1 MKGEEQLQR
10 DLREQQQRGVRVI
23 VVDAITVDDVDAIA
37 GAVVALNWNVL
48 AVDPGPFTERLAVRR
63 GLMREARSSATASSG
78 AENPRGS
85 ILVVAGSAT
94 PVTKKQLQHLIAND
108 ERVCHI
114 PVDAELLVDRKNAAE
129 IEVNRVVQYARQC
142 VPAQQNAIFVFESA
156 LTGRLL
162 NLQEEEQRFGLAH
175 GQAAENINQDWGI
188 LFVTCLTA
196 QPEKL
201 KACI

>member
-1 MKGEEQLQR
+1 M
-10 DLREQQQRGVRVI
+10 
-23 VVDAITVDDVDAIA
+23 
-37 GAVVALNWNVL
+37 
-48 AVDPGPFTERLAVRR
+48 
-63 GLMREARSSATASSG
+63 
-78 AENPRGS
+78 
-85 ILVVAGSAT
+85 VAGSAT

-129 IEVNRVVQYARQC
+129 IEVNRVVQHARQC

-175 GQAAENINQDWGI
+175 GQAAENINQGLGNIVRDVLNCAAGEIKGLYMTGGDTMVNVLKELGATGI
-188 LFVTCLTA
+188 EMIDYVIPQTDMVRIIGGDYAGLICVGKGGLTGPEDIISTIVERIYKEA
-196 QPEKL
+196 QL
-201 KACI
+201 